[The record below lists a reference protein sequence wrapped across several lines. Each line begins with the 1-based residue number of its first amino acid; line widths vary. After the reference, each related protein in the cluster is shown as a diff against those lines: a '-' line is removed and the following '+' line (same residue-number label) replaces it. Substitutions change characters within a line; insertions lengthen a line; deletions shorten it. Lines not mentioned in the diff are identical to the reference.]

1 MIAVKK
7 QVKELLPQNLWASS
21 RFFFRTVAV
30 RDESGRQEER
40 WREVIKDDSEVS
52 VFGKV
57 QNIEIQKCP
66 NKKYNKLKSRKIQSY
81 KEDESQASLLEKST
95 HIKFIKSNL
104 KVNVRVG
111 QKLYLLKLIWI

>member
-1 MIAVKK
+1 M
-7 QVKELLPQNLWASS
+7 KELLPQNLWASS

-30 RDESGRQEER
+30 RDESGQQEER

-66 NKKYNKLKSRKIQSY
+66 NKKYNKLKSRKIQNY
-81 KEDESQASLLEKST
+81 KEDESQASLLEKARTLNLSNQ
-95 HIKFIKSNL
+95 FKSEYQSRSKNC
-104 KVNVRVG
+104 
-111 QKLYLLKLIWI
+111 IS

>member
-30 RDESGRQEER
+30 RDESGQQEER

-57 QNIEIQKCP
+57 QNMQI
-66 NKKYNKLKSRKIQSY
+66 KKYNKLKSRKIQNY
-81 KEDESQASLLEKST
+81 KEDESQASLLEKART
-95 HIKFIKSNL
+95 LNL
-104 KVNVRVG
+104 LN
-111 QKLYLLKLIWI
+111 